1 MEMIPLLEKLTQAC
15 GVAGDEGPIADLL
28 EQEIKDIG
36 PVRRTPLG
44 SLICTVKQESPEKPH
59 VVLEAHID
67 EIGLMVCAIDEEGFL
82 KVTRC
87 GGIDRRVATASPV
100 LIHGRKGARRGILCS
115 EQSDPNKNPT
125 LEQLFVDAG
134 MSKEQAGEEFPIGTR
149 ISYIGSLKHLLE
161 GKVSSKALDD
171 RCGCAV
177 LMETMRRLG
186 KTDNEIVAV
195 FTTQEEVG
203 LRGAT
208 TAGYAADPDMA
219 IALDVTHAND
229 FPRAKETTHVVSRL
243 GKGAAV
249 KIMDRGLIAHP
260 DVVEA
265 LEAAAAKAGV
275 PCQREI
281 LLGGSTDAAAIH
293 KSRAGVPSG
302 VISLPCRYVHAPCE
316 MVDLNDLEGAV
327 RILLALL

>member
-1 MEMIPLLEKLTQAC
+1 MVLASGAQ
-15 GVAGDEGPIADLL
+15 GVLFAEAG
-28 EQEIKDIG
+28 
-36 PVRRTPLG
+36 
-44 SLICTVKQESPEKPH
+44 
-59 VVLEAHID
+59 
-67 EIGLMVCAIDEEGFL
+67 
-82 KVTRC
+82 
-87 GGIDRRVATASPV
+87 
-100 LIHGRKGARRGILCS
+100 
-115 EQSDPNKNPT
+115 SDPIS
-125 LEQLFVDAG
+125 LFIDVGASSREEAG
-134 MSKEQAGEEFPIGTR
+134 KKAQIGDWAVVR
-149 ISYIGSLKHLLE
+149 GV
-161 GKVSSKALDD
+161 VSDMGDRLAAPYMDD

-208 TAGYAADPDMA
+208 TAGYA
-219 IALDVTHAND
+219 
-229 FPRAKETTHVVSRL
+229 
-243 GKGAAV
+243 
-249 KIMDRGLIAHP
+249 AHP

>member
-1 MEMIPLLEKLTQAC
+1 
-15 GVAGDEGPIADLL
+15 
-28 EQEIKDIG
+28 
-36 PVRRTPLG
+36 
-44 SLICTVKQESPEKPH
+44 
-59 VVLEAHID
+59 
-67 EIGLMVCAIDEEGFL
+67 
-82 KVTRC
+82 
-87 GGIDRRVATASPV
+87 
-100 LIHGRKGARRGILCS
+100 
-115 EQSDPNKNPT
+115 
-125 LEQLFVDAG
+125 
-134 MSKEQAGEEFPIGTR
+134 
-149 ISYIGSLKHLLE
+149 
-161 GKVSSKALDD
+161 
-171 RCGCAV
+171 
-177 LMETMRRLG
+177 
-186 KTDNEIVAV
+186 
-195 FTTQEEVG
+195 
-203 LRGAT
+203 
-208 TAGYAADPDMA
+208 MA

-229 FPRAKETTHVVSRL
+229 FPRTKETTHVVSRL

>member
-1 MEMIPLLEKLTQAC
+1 MAANEDADFGKLKL
-15 GVAGDEGPIADLL
+15 DDLYL
-28 EQEIKDIG
+28 DIG
-36 PVRRTPLG
+36 ASSEGEARKKVQLG
-44 SLICTVKQESPEKPH
+44 DVAVYDTACLDLGGRIVSPYQDNRISC
-59 VVLEAHID
+59 VVL
-67 EIGLMVCAIDEEGFL
+67 LMA
-82 KVTRC
+82 
-87 GGIDRRVATASPV
+87 
-100 LIHGRKGARRGILCS
+100 
-115 EQSDPNKNPT
+115 
-125 LEQLFVDAG
+125 
-134 MSKEQAGEEFPIGTR
+134 
-149 ISYIGSLKHLLE
+149 LE
-161 GKVSSKALDD
+161 GLSASKNDLYF
-171 RCGCAV
+171 
-177 LMETMRRLG
+177 
-186 KTDNEIVAV
+186 V

-229 FPRAKETTHVVSRL
+229 FPRTKETTHVVSRL

-293 KSRAGVPSG
+293 KSARACPPAS
-302 VISLPCRYVHAPCE
+302 SPCPAATSTPPARWWT
-316 MVDLNDLEGAV
+316 
-327 RILLALL
+327 